1 MREASEDFLRS
12 TMLMQRKNI
21 HDESHL
27 SNGNFDLFRKTA
39 D

>member
-1 MREASEDFLRS
+1 MREASEDFLHS

-27 SNGNFDLFRKTA
+27 SSGNFDLFRKTA